1 MQSWNNLTNGIKL
14 FSLNSYHAV
23 VYLIINHIPQL
34 KINTMGF
41 IKEFKDFAMKG
52 NLVDIAVAFVM
63 GGAFGKVVTS
73 FTEGIV
79 APLIGMIGGADL
91 SKNMYVLKA
100 AVLDASGK
108 VVSEAVVIK
117 WGDFV
122 TAIINF
128 IIVAFVMFLVI
139 KAINSMKKKEEA
151 APSAPSST
159 DQLLMEIRDA
169 LKK

>member
-1 MQSWNNLTNGIKL
+1 
-14 FSLNSYHAV
+14 
-23 VYLIINHIPQL
+23 
-34 KINTMGF
+34 MGML
-41 IKEFKDFAMKG
+41 KEFKDFAMKG

-79 APLIGMIGGADL
+79 SPLIGLIGGSDL
-91 SKNMYVLKA
+91 TKNMLKLKD
-100 AVLDASGK
+100 AVLDETGK
-108 VVSEAVVIK
+108 ITKEAVYLK
-117 WGDFV
+117 WGDFL

-139 KAINSMKKKEEA
+139 KAINSLKKKEEA
-151 APSAPSST
+151 APAAPPEDIT
-159 DQLLMEIRDA
+159 LLREIRDA

>member
-1 MQSWNNLTNGIKL
+1 
-14 FSLNSYHAV
+14 
-23 VYLIINHIPQL
+23 
-34 KINTMGF
+34 MGF
-41 IKEFKDFAMKG
+41 LKEFKDFAMKG

-79 APLIGMIGGADL
+79 SPLIGMIGGADL
-91 SKNMYVLKA
+91 SKNMYVLKE
-100 AVLDASGK
+100 AVYDSTGK
-108 VVSEAVVIK
+108 VVTEAVAMK
-117 WGDFV
+117 YGDFL

-139 KAINSMKKKEEA
+139 KGINSMKKKEAEA
-151 APSAPSST
+151 PAEPSST
-159 DQLLMEIRDA
+159 DKLLTEIRDA

>member
-1 MQSWNNLTNGIKL
+1 
-14 FSLNSYHAV
+14 
-23 VYLIINHIPQL
+23 
-34 KINTMGF
+34 MGF

-79 APLIGMIGGADL
+79 SPLIGMIGGADL
-91 SKNMYVLKA
+91 SKNMYELKP
-100 AVLDASGK
+100 AVLDTAGK
-108 VVSEAVVIK
+108 VVTEAVAIK

-151 APSAPSST
+151 APAGPSST
-159 DQLLMEIRDA
+159 DALLMEIRDS

>member
-1 MQSWNNLTNGIKL
+1 
-14 FSLNSYHAV
+14 
-23 VYLIINHIPQL
+23 
-34 KINTMGF
+34 MGML
-41 IKEFKDFAMKG
+41 KEFKEFAMKG

-79 APLIGMIGGADL
+79 SPLIGLIGGADL
-91 SKNMYVLKA
+91 SKNMLELKA
-100 AVLDASGK
+100 AVTDASGK
-108 VVSEAVVIK
+108 VTSEAVFLK

-128 IIVAFVMFLVI
+128 IIVAFIMFMVI
-139 KAINSMKKKEEA
+139 KTLKSMKKKEEA
-151 APSAPSST
+151 APAAPPEDIT
-159 DQLLMEIRDA
+159 LLREIRDS